1 MAELFAMEHL
11 PCSSSLRFGH
21 VVSALLLVVVPVVVL
36 FKLLRDRDDHH
47 KRRRRENAPRLPPG
61 PWRLPVIGSLH
72 HLVGAPLMHRAMADL
87 ARRCDAPVMYLRLG
101 ELPAVVIS
109 SPDAAREVM
118 KTHDVTFAT
127 RPLSLTVRATAADGL
142 GIVFEPYGERWR
154 RLRRICALE
163 LLGAPR
169 VRSFRPIRE
178 DEATRLAADVAACP
192 PGAPV
197 NVSARVATLVT
208 DAALRAMMGERFR
221 RRDEFLEALA
231 QAVKIVAGFNVGD
244 LFPSSWLV
252 CAVGGTVRK
261 AKAFRR
267 KIFELVDEAIA
278 QHEERRAE
286 AGATADAVAEDL
298 LDVLLRI
305 QKEGGVDCPLA
316 MGTIKAVILDL
327 FAAGSETTST
337 AILWA
342 MAELMRNPTV
352 TQKAQA
358 ELRHVMQGK
367 SMVTEDD
374 LINLQYLKLVIKETL
389 RLHPAVPLLVPREC
403 RESCKILGYD
413 VPKGAFVLVNA
424 WAIGRDPRH
433 WEEPEVFK
441 PERFEEED
449 IDFKGSDFRY
459 IPFGAGRRI
468 CPGMAFAQP
477 NMELVLATL
486 LFHFDWQ
493 LPAGIVPR
501 ELDMTEEMGISVRRK
516 KDLLLHPTIIVPPA
530 LSQGSSQ

>member
-1 MAELFAMEHL
+1 MEHL
-11 PCSSSLRFGH
+11 PCGSRLRLGDVV
-21 VVSALLLVVVPVVVL
+21 VVSALLLLLLLLLVTLVLL
-36 FKLLRDRDDHH
+36 FKLLRDDQHH
-47 KRRRRENAPRLPPG
+47 THHRRRENAPPRLPPG

-72 HLVGAPLMHRAMADL
+72 HLAGAPLMHRAMADL

-109 SPDAAREVM
+109 SPAAAHEVM
-118 KTHDVTFAT
+118 KTHGVAFAS
-127 RPLSLTVRATAADGL
+127 RPLSLTLRATAAEGL
-142 GIVFEPYGERWR
+142 GVVFEPYGERWR
-154 RLRRICALE
+154 LLRRICALE

-178 DEATRLAADVAACP
+178 DEAARLAADVAACP

-197 NVSARVATLVT
+197 NVSARVAALVT
-208 DAALRAMMGERFR
+208 DSTLRAIMGERFR
-221 RRDEFLEALA
+221 RRDELLEVLD
-231 QAVKIVAGFNVGD
+231 QAVKVIAAFTAGD
-244 LFPSSWLV
+244 LFPSSRLAR
-252 CAVGGTVRK
+252 AVGGTVRK
-261 AKAFRR
+261 AKALRR
-267 KIFELVDEAIA
+267 RMFELVDEAIA
-278 QHEERRAE
+278 QHEERRRAE
-286 AGATADAVAEDL
+286 AGAAGEDL
-298 LDVLLRI
+298 IDVLLRI
-305 QKEGGVDCPLA
+305 QKEGGVGGVDCPLA
-316 MGTIKAVILDL
+316 MGTIKALILDL
-327 FAAGSETTST
+327 FAAGSETMST
-337 AILWA
+337 TIQWA
-342 MAELMRNPTV
+342 MAELMRNPSV
-352 TQKAQA
+352 MPKAQA

-493 LPAGIVPR
+493 LPAGIVPG

-516 KDLLLHPTIIVPPA
+516 KDLFLHPTVRVPLA
-530 LSQGSSQ
+530 LLHTTD